1 VAIEI
6 TVPRLGWT
14 MDEGTFVQWLRRDG
28 ERIKPGDYLFS
39 LESEK
44 ATEEIETLD
53 AGILCI
59 PPDGPR
65 PGDKV
70 KVGQVLGYLLA
81 EGEQMPQVRSETVPA
96 KAPAAQAVPA
106 ASPSIRRLAHTLAVD
121 ISEVTG
127 SGTGGRITEEDVR
140 RHTPPLRQDTR
151 SSRTRSGKPPSSP
164 RARRLAA
171 ELGVDWTRIQGTGR
185 GGRVRERDVK
195 AAGSPGSGG
204 RLLPHTSIRRTIAA
218 RMVAGV
224 TQDAPVTLTT
234 KLDATNLVNLRQQF
248 KAAAP
253 AADEI
258 VPSYTDLILKLTAV
272 ALRQHPLLQ
281 AQWREEGLFVPDRI
295 DIAFAV
301 QTEAGLLAPVVRQVD
316 RRSLRQ
322 VAAQARE
329 LISVARAEHLTAEQ
343 MRDATFTIT
352 NLGPFGIDSFTPIIH
367 LPQSAVLGI
376 GRIVREPVVQG
387 DKIVPCD
394 VMTLSLTFDHR
405 VVDGA
410 PAAQFLATL
419 RGCIE
424 QPAPWLMP

>member
-14 MDEGTFVQWLRRDG
+14 MDEGIFVQWLKRDG

-59 PPDGPR
+59 PPDGPQ

-70 KVGQVLGYLLA
+70 KVGEVLGYLLSD
-81 EGEQMPQVRSETVPA
+81 GEQRPQGRAQSVPA
-96 KAPAAQAVPA
+96 KAAAGQAVPA
-106 ASPSIRRLAHTLAVD
+106 ASPSIRRLAQTLAVD
-121 ISEVTG
+121 IAEVTG
-127 SGTGGRITEEDVR
+127 SGTGGRITEEDIR
-140 RHTPPLRQDTR
+140 RHSQPLTKDTI
-151 SSRTRSGKPPSSP
+151 SRPTRSGKPPSSP
-164 RARRLAA
+164 RARRLAT

-195 AAGSPGSGG
+195 AASTPGSAG
-204 RLLPHTSIRRTIAA
+204 RLVPHTNIRRTIAA

-224 TQDAPVTLTT
+224 TQAAQVTLTT

-253 AADEI
+253 TADEI
-258 VPSYTDLILKLTAV
+258 VPSYTDLLLKLTAV

-281 AQWREEGLFVPDRI
+281 AQWREEGLLVPDRI

-301 QTEAGLLAPVVRQVD
+301 QTETGLLAPIVRQVD
-316 RRSLRQ
+316 QRTLRQ
-322 VAAQARE
+322 VAAQSRK
-329 LISVARAEHLTAEQ
+329 LISLARAGHLTAEQ
-343 MRDATFTIT
+343 MSDATFAVT
-352 NLGPFGIDSFTPIIH
+352 NLGPFGVDAFTPIIH
-367 LPQSAVLGI
+367 LPQSAVLGV
-376 GRIVREPVVQG
+376 GRIVREPVVHG
-387 DKIVPCD
+387 AKIVPRD

-410 PAAQFLATL
+410 PAAQFLACL

-424 QPAPWLMP
+424 QPAPWLMS